1 MAGQSAKMGSQGA
14 SQQHRENP
22 LDMKAMF
29 VISCV
34 LTSEATCYMYLFPFV
49 PFMVRE

>member
-1 MAGQSAKMGSQGA
+1 MAGQTKMADQPSQA
-14 SQQHRENP
+14 VAETP
-22 LDMKAMF
+22 LKMKEMF
-29 VISCV
+29 VITCI